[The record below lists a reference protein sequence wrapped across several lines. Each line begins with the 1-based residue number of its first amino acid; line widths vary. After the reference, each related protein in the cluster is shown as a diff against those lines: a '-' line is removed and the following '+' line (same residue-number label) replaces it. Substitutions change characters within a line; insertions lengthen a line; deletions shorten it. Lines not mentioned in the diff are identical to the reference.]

1 MPNYGSTGFCP
12 WIYDHGIASTLVQTG
27 AISKIKIAPLAVSTT
42 KIVTGTITAPKLG
55 SSSVI
60 TAKLGV
66 GVVTTSKIANSAV
79 TAGKI
84 AANAITSAK
93 INANA
98 VTNAKILAGA
108 VGSAQLAANAV
119 TSAKILAGAVG
130 PSALAANAV
139 TNAKIADGIIGIGTG
154 SFAAFAGKLN
164 AKYVKVSAAVTG
176 VVVTV
181 AHGLG
186 RAPIGYVMART
197 KTRGR
202 VYDASAAVVFTV
214 TNMYLKVS
222 VTGINNT
229 AYKLMVF

>member
-98 VTNAKILAGA
+98 VTNAK
-108 VGSAQLAANAV
+108 V
-119 TSAKILAGAVG
+119 
-130 PSALAANAV
+130 
-139 TNAKIADGIIGIGTG
+139 ADGIIGIGTG
-154 SFAAFAGKLN
+154 SFTAFAGKLN